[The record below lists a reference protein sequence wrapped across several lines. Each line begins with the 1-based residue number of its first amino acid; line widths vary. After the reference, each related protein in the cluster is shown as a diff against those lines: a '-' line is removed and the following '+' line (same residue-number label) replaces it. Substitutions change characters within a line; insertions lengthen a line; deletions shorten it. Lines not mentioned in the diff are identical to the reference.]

1 MKDESRT
8 TIVRSGGVVAMMCLA
23 VTVAASAM
31 FATPCLGLP
40 QSVPSKIADLKTGV
54 SQAELMKR
62 LSGEDDITTEP
73 SKEKR
78 GPVVTWK
85 LANSP
90 YYEKVSFRFTE
101 KDRLFLIRFALKSSA
116 REQFAAL
123 KEDFFGK
130 YDFSPEKPFHLRR
143 QDDDILLYGPNSGA
157 TLFFLE
163 FTNTKTGKKWY
174 EVFNRVVSGEDRPVA
189 PPQKEGEKPSAG
201 QPSPAGAPKPGAE
214 VSPGKSGG
222 AGTASSGKS
231 VQPPKESPLPGAKE
245 PQDDKGPEGK
255 KDANAIPSTA
265 PAQKASP
272 PSPQPKEGD
281 KAPK

>member
-1 MKDESRT
+1 MKDELRT
-8 TIVRSGGVVAMMCLA
+8 TIVRSGGIVAMLCLA

-40 QSVPSKIADLKTGV
+40 QSVPSKIADLKTGI
-54 SQAELMKR
+54 SQAELMKS
-62 LSGEDDITTEP
+62 LNGEGDITTEP

-78 GPVVTWK
+78 GPVVTWT
-85 LANSP
+85 LVNSP

-116 REQFAAL
+116 REQFGAL

-130 YDFSPEKPFHLRR
+130 YDFSSEKPFRMRR
-143 QDDDILLYGPNSGA
+143 QDEDILLYGPNTGA

-174 EVFNRVVSGEDRPVA
+174 EVFNRVVSGEDRPAA
-189 PPQKEGEKPSAG
+189 PPQKEGEKPSGGEQSAV
-201 QPSPAGAPKPGAE
+201 GAPKPGAE
-214 VSPGKSGG
+214 ITPGKSTGSG
-222 AGTASSGKS
+222 AGTSGKS
-231 VQPPKESPLPGAKE
+231 EQPSKESTQPAAKE
-245 PQDDKGPEGK
+245 PQADKGSEGN
-255 KDANAIPSTA
+255 KDASASPSTA
-265 PAQKASP
+265 PAPQAP
-272 PSPQPKEGD
+272 APSGQPKEGD

>member
-1 MKDESRT
+1 MKVELRT
-8 TIVRSGGVVAMMCLA
+8 TIMRNGGLVAMMCLA
-23 VTVAASAM
+23 VTVAAAAM

-40 QSVPSKIADLKTGV
+40 QSVPAKIVDLKTGV
-54 SQAELMKR
+54 SQAELMKK
-62 LSGEDDITTEP
+62 LDGEGEISTEP

-90 YYEKVSFRFTE
+90 YYEDVSFRFTE

-116 REQFAAL
+116 REQFGAL

-130 YDFSPEKPFHLRR
+130 YDFSPEKPFRMRR
-143 QDDDILLYGPNSGA
+143 QDEDILLYGPNTGA

-189 PPQKEGEKPSAG
+189 PPQKEGEKPSGGEQSAV
-201 QPSPAGAPKPGAE
+201 GAPKPGAE
-214 VSPGKSGG
+214 IVPGKSTGP
-222 AGTASSGKS
+222 GTDPSGKGE
-231 VQPPKESPLPGAKE
+231 QPKEKE
-245 PQDDKGPEGK
+245 PQTDKGSDGK
-255 KDANAIPSTA
+255 KDAAATPSTA
-265 PAQKASP
+265 PA
-272 PSPQPKEGD
+272 PSAQPKEGD